1 MDAEERARR
10 EAVRRAMAGEPVAS
24 IMAALGRSR
33 RWVFKWLERY
43 QPKRADWAGAR
54 SRAPGVVANKSSAE
68 LEALVL
74 KVRARLDADPW
85 AQVGASAIAW
95 ELNKL
100 GVRPLPELRTIERI
114 LQRAGVRRRAV
125 RTRYVAKGT
134 PYPAPVAPGP
144 NAVQE
149 ADIIGPRH
157 LAGGVLFYVLSAV
170 DLGRHAAAWEIL
182 PSKADL
188 ATAEA
193 LLRLWSRLGIPGR
206 LKLDNWLVPNVGR
219 SLPLVVHLC
228 LALGVIPV
236 FIPFAEPWRQG
247 TVEHANDTFDKR
259 FFRSERF
266 SGLRHLLNRLRRFE
280 PFHNAHHRYAAL
292 KGATPDEL
300 TARLGFVPRRPPQDF
315 TIPEELPRK
324 GQVEFIRLIR
334 SDRLLR
340 IMSVKI
346 ELPEAL
352 VHEYVTAVL
361 DVRREELDVIHRG
374 RRVKRV
380 KFRL

>member
-1 MDAEERARR
+1 
-10 EAVRRAMAGEPVAS
+10 MAGEPIAS

-54 SRAPGVVANKSSAE
+54 SRAPGVVANKSSAK

-95 ELNKL
+95 ELSKL

-157 LAGGVLFYVLSAV
+157 LAGGVLFYVLSAI
-170 DLGRHAAAWEIL
+170 DLGRHAAAWEIVA
-182 PSKADL
+182 S
-188 ATAEA
+188 
-193 LLRLWSRLGIPGR
+193 
-206 LKLDNWLVPNVGR
+206 
-219 SLPLVVHLC
+219 
-228 LALGVIPV
+228 
-236 FIPFAEPWRQG
+236 
-247 TVEHANDTFDKR
+247 
-259 FFRSERF
+259 RSEEHT
-266 SGLRHLLNRLRRFE
+266 SELQS
-280 PFHNAHHRYAAL
+280 HHDL
-292 KGATPDEL
+292 
-300 TARLGFVPRRPPQDF
+300 VC
-315 TIPEELPRK
+315 
-324 GQVEFIRLIR
+324 
-334 SDRLLR
+334 RLLLE
-340 IMSVKI
+340 K
-346 ELPEAL
+346 
-352 VHEYVTAVL
+352 
-361 DVRREELDVIHRG
+361 
-374 RRVKRV
+374 K
-380 KFRL
+380 

>member
-33 RWVFKWLERY
+33 RWVFKWLTRY
-43 QPKRADWAGAR
+43 QPKRPDWAGSR
-54 SRAPGVVANKSSAE
+54 SRAPAVVANKSSAE
-68 LEALVL
+68 LAALVL

-85 AQVGASAIAW
+85 AQVGASAVAW
-95 ELNKL
+95 ELSKL

-114 LQRAGVRRRAV
+114 LQRAGVRRRPV
-125 RTRYVAKGT
+125 RLRYVAKGT

-149 ADIIGPRH
+149 ADVIGPRH
-157 LAGGVLFYVLSAV
+157 LAGGVLFYVLSAI
-170 DLGRHAAAWEIL
+170 DLGRHAAAWEIMA
-182 PSKADL
+182 SKADR

-193 LLRLWSRLGIPGR
+193 LLRLWSRLGIPER

-266 SGLRHLLNRLRRFE
+266 SGLRHLLDRLRRFE

-292 KGATPDEL
+292 KGATPDEV
-300 TARLGFVPRRPPQDF
+300 TARLGFVPRRPPKDF
-315 TIPEELPRK
+315 EIPEELPRK
-324 GQVEFIRLIR
+324 GAVEFIRLIR

-340 IMSVKI
+340 IMGAKV

-361 DVRREELDVIHRG
+361 DVRGEQLDVIHRG

-380 KFRL
+380 RFRL